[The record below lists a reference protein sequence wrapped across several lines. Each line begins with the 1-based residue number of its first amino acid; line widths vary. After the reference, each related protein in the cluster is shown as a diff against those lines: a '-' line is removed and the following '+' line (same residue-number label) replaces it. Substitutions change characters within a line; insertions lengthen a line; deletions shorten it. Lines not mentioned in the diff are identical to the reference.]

1 MTSFNMTT
9 ALELTKRL
17 YPEGLE
23 VTLYKQSP
31 VFALLKKWKQF
42 GGEGKFLVWQYASGA
57 GASTSFAT
65 AQANKSA
72 SGFKRPLIT
81 RSKEYALASI
91 DGETMEATMG
101 DKYAVAEAFKVAMD
115 DALYNVNRS
124 LALNMFGNGGGARG
138 KLASGTVSTAD
149 LTLADPTMSVG
160 FEAGMWLQAASTD
173 GTSGSVR
180 VGRVQLLA
188 VNRVTGVLTA
198 TAAWNAGIPT
208 IANTDY
214 LFREGDFGAT
224 IKGFAAWL
232 PTTAPVAGSDNFF
245 GVDRG
250 VDPVRL
256 AGVRYAPTSGNY
268 EEILIDAAQQ
278 VAQQGGGMPDT
289 VVMNPID
296 WGNLVKEVGSKRVI
310 EVPTDKPNIG
320 FKGLELEGGPGT
332 MTVIKDFNCPK
343 LRAYM
348 LEKSTFEIWSLK
360 DVPRVLDRDGNKTLR
375 EANADADELRVG
387 GYLQM
392 VCKAPGKNCVIT
404 LPA

>member
-1 MTSFNMTT
+1 MTFNMTT

-23 VTLYKQSP
+23 VFLYKMSP
-31 VFALLKKWKQF
+31 VYALLKKWKSF
-42 GGEGKFLVWQYASGA
+42 GGEGKFLVWQYAPGA
-57 GASTSFAT
+57 GSSVSFT
-65 AQANKSA
+65 VAQANKSA
-72 SGFKRPLIT
+72 SSFKRPLIT

-101 DKYAVAEAFKVAMD
+101 DKFAVAEAFKVAMD
-115 DALYNVNRS
+115 DALHNVNRS

-138 KLASGTVSTAD
+138 KLASGAVGGTT
-149 LTLADPTMSVG
+149 LTLADPSQTVG
-160 FEAGMWLQAASTD
+160 FEVGMWLQSSATD
-173 GTSGSVR
+173 GTSGAVR
-180 VGRVQLLA
+180 AGRVQLA
-188 VNRVTGVLTA
+188 GVNRVTGVLTA
-198 TAAWNAGIPT
+198 TGNWSAGIGA
-208 IANTDY
+208 IVNTDY
-214 LFREGDFGAT
+214 LFREGDFGGT
-224 IKGFAAWL
+224 IKGLAAWI
-232 PTTAPVAGSDNFF
+232 PTTAPAPAESFF
-245 GVDRG
+245 GIDRSS
-250 VDPVRL
+250 DPVRL
-256 AGVRYAPTSGNY
+256 AGVRYAPTTGNY
-268 EEILIDAAQQ
+268 EEILIDAAQL

-332 MTVIKDFNCPK
+332 MTVVKDFNCPR

-360 DVPRVLDRDGNKTLR
+360 DVPRILDRDGNRSLR
-375 EANADADELRVG
+375 ESTADADELRVG

-392 VCKAPGKNCVIT
+392 VCKAPGRNCVIT
-404 LPA
+404 LPAA